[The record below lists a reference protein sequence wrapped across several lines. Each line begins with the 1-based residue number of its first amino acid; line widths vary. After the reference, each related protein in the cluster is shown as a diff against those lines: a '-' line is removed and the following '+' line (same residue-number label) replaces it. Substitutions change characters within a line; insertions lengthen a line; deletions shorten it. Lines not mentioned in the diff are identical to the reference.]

1 VEFDLSMSRAK
12 SILVVDPDPDTIQF
26 IGLILENEGYR
37 VVSARDGDEALQK
50 LADAKPDLILLEILV
65 PRRNGYQLCRAI
77 KADPTH
83 RTVPVLFVSAKA
95 QPSDRFWAKRVGA
108 DGFVAKPFDP
118 AELLREIHSLL
129 QQKRVATPRGGA

>member
-1 VEFDLSMSRAK
+1 MSRAK

-108 DGFVAKPFDP
+108 DGFIAKPFDP
-118 AELLREIHSLL
+118 AELLREIHALL
-129 QQKRVATPRGGA
+129 QPTRVATTRGGA